1 MAEVIDTIE
10 QTTGR
15 ADTYDAKTYNPK
27 HSIGGLLS
35 RVKMKLMDALDAELE
50 PLGISSAQ
58 YVILVNLASGVDSA
72 SGLCRSVSYDPGAMT
87 RMIDRLE
94 KKGLVRRVPCSEDRR
109 VMRLALTD
117 EGKTVYP
124 QLVERAAKV
133 LNDRL
138 RGFTRD
144 EVRQLESLLER
155 MLNS

>member
-1 MAEVIDTIE
+1 MAEVLE
-10 QTTGR
+10 TTQR
-15 ADTYDAKTYNPK
+15 AEIYEAKTYNPRQ
-27 HSIGGLLS
+27 SIGGLLS

-94 KKGLVRRVPCSEDRR
+94 KKGLVRRVPCAEDRR
-109 VMRLALTD
+109 VMRLALTE
-117 EGKTVYP
+117 EGKAVYP
-124 QLVERAAKV
+124 QLAERAAKV

-138 RGFTRD
+138 QGFTPD
-144 EVRQLESLLER
+144 EVRQLEHLLER
-155 MLNS
+155 MLSN

>member
-1 MAEVIDTIE
+1 MAEVIE
-10 QTTGR
+10 TTER
-15 ADTYDAKTYNPK
+15 ADIYDAKSYNPK

-35 RVKMKLMDALDAELE
+35 RVKLKLMDALDAELE

-109 VMRLALTD
+109 VMRLALTE
-117 EGKTVYP
+117 EGKEVYP
-124 QLVERAAKV
+124 HLVERAAKV

-155 MLNS
+155 MLNG

>member
-72 SGLCRSVSYDPGAMT
+72 SWLCRSVSYDPGAMT